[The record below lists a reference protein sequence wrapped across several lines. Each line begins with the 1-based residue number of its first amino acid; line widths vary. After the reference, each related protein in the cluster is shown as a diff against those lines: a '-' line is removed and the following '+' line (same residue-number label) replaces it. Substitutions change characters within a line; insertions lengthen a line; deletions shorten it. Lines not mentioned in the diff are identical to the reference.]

1 MLNIDLNPDVNK
13 TPPDPRTLLPG
24 QVRGYTRKSNKE
36 GTRSQK
42 SIEDQTSTCL
52 FAAQVQGL
60 PLTGA
65 EVLKEEIGCKAT
77 WWWEHGGLNGLE
89 QPDPNRKTRPVLTKL
104 LHDVRDG
111 KVKCIVVWNL
121 DRLFRDVEIAKSL
134 LMFLFRHD
142 CLLYDYDGAC
152 NIWTHTGRNA
162 ILQNAI
168 ASQALSEN
176 SRINSPRGVREN
188 IKQDKLVVS
197 CNVLGFRSAGS
208 RTGKVTHIEDE
219 QALVLRI
226 YQMSDSGLSTLQ
238 IANQLMSEGIR
249 LYEHS
254 AGQNPHGHKRTEANR
269 SRIYMGSIRD
279 ILKDV
284 RYIGMQRWK
293 GDVYPCPV
301 FLRQVILNGESV
313 EETVVPLDLWDRVQ
327 SKLRTRKRSGNHSV
341 RMLASLVRCGIDG
354 TVMTAQNTKYPNG
367 EIISHWII
375 KTHNRRLVE
384 SIPNAESDPFGY
396 ICDHRLPSLR
406 APVLDDYII
415 DVLGPLMAAD
425 IREQQ
430 EAAEGNAHAAS
441 RSIIEKAIAGAERY
455 RREELPKFAISNLIT
470 PTLLAS
476 MEREVSEKIVK
487 LHEELGLLKDNEQDR
502 AGLVKTLVC
511 LRDIDEAARRDAVRK
526 CIMWVA
532 FFATPGERDLKPQY
546 KCSGYTYAP
555 TTVGKVVFCTEH
567 GTYHTAVIYRERKTD
582 GGRSHK
588 PFQLR
593 PALLGETIGGVIDFP
608 EPFRFVQ
615 GLRNA
620 WEGRVYD
627 WSPEQFAPN
636 YVPGAEINLPEFM
649 LEDGGDVVLT
659 YVKREDNDLPNAA

>member
-65 EVLKEEIGCKAT
+65 EILKEEIGCKAS

-142 CLLYDYDGAC
+142 CLLYDYDGPC

-208 RTGKVTHIEDE
+208 RTGKVLHIEDE

-279 ILKDV
+279 ILKDC
-284 RYIGMQRWK
+284 RYIGMQKWK
-293 GDVYPCPV
+293 GDQYPCPV
-301 FLRQVILNGESV
+301 FLRQSVCGGENI
-313 EETVVPLDLWDRVQ
+313 EETVVPRDLWDRVQ
-327 SKLRTRKRSGNHSV
+327 SKLKTRKRSGNHSV

-367 EIISHWII
+367 EVIAHWII

-384 SIPNAESDPFGY
+384 SIPNAELEPCGY
-396 ICDHRLPSLR
+396 VCDHRLPSLR
-406 APVLDDYII
+406 GPVLDDYVI

-425 IREQQ
+425 IREQML
-430 EAAEGNAHAAS
+430 AATGNATTKS
-441 RSIIEKAIAGAERY
+441 RSVLEQAIAEAERY
-455 RREELPKFAISNLIT
+455 QRDELPQFAIDNSVT
-470 PTLLAS
+470 PALLRS
-476 MEREVSEKIVK
+476 MERKSLEKITN
-487 LHEELGLLKDNEQDR
+487 LHKDLAQFKVNEEDR
-502 AGLVKTLVC
+502 AQLVDTLVC
-511 LRDIDEAARRDAVRK
+511 LRDISEPMRRDAVRK
-526 CIMWVA
+526 TIMWVA
-532 FFATPGERDLKPQY
+532 VFSTPGPREAKRQY
-546 KCSGYTYAP
+546 KRAGYTYAP
-555 TTVGKVVFCTEH
+555 TMVGKVVFCMEY
-567 GTYHTAVIYRERKTD
+567 GVYHTAVIYRERRTD
-582 GGRSHK
+582 GISGHK

-593 PALLGETIGGVIDFP
+593 PATAEECVGGVADFP
-608 EPFRFVQ
+608 ETDRFVA

-620 WEGRVYD
+620 WEGRVYN
-627 WSPEQFAPN
+627 WSPEQFAPG
-636 YVPGAEINLPEFM
+636 YVPGAGPLLPEF
-649 LEDGGDVVLT
+649 LLDDNGNVLLGDAEQEET
-659 YVKREDNDLPNAA
+659 NLPYAA